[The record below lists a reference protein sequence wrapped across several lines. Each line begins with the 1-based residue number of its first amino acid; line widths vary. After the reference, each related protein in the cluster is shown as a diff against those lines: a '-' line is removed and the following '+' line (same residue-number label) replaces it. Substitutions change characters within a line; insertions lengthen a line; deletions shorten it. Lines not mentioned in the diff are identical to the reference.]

1 MIAPLV
7 ITIVEVTPEAWN
19 GFDKVYGES
28 KLYKFKGVDVCI
40 NSVRSSRIDRL
51 TSMRSNSEASVLLHP
66 IHFLICWM
74 MTEKALF
81 ILSPMLWNITIAI
94 GMPKEA
100 YPIVNAERFDSIVS
114 LQDEFAA

>member
-1 MIAPLV
+1 
-7 ITIVEVTPEAWN
+7 
-19 GFDKVYGES
+19 
-28 KLYKFKGVDVCI
+28 
-40 NSVRSSRIDRL
+40 
-51 TSMRSNSEASVLLHP
+51 
-66 IHFLICWM
+66 

-114 LQDEFAA
+114 LQDEFAAW